1 MAAGLGPKAEQSLKS
16 EWTLQERWRG
26 VTKKLITT
34 SSLLRILPSEKTKT
48 GRGLERLAC
57 PGKEKK
63 KKNLAA
69 FVIFGNSDNDIA
81 FI

>member
-1 MAAGLGPKAEQSLKS
+1 MAAGLGPKAEQSLKG
-16 EWTLQERWRG
+16 ERTLQERWRG

-63 KKNLAA
+63 KNLTA
-69 FVIFGNSDNDIA
+69 FVIFGNSGNDIA